1 MNKTTISQ
9 DNEKRIIGALSIL
22 TPKQRIFVRLHVVDK
37 VAALEAVKRAGYET
51 SAHRA
56 LRRMM
61 KNSDVM
67 AAIKT
72 VEGFLGNESK
82 QSTETKQESTKQEST
97 KKEGIVIEHDLS
109 GKQNTKKVLG
119 NETTMH
125 KDATIIAAAST
136 YGSGSKTDHVPATAK
151 GSDALRDALRE
162 IMGDTLDEARVTA
175 IARSIVK
182 QEVGLA
188 PVRIQVCEPCGKVA
202 DMGTQHRQF
211 NKLVTKLAAGCNVYL
226 AGPAGTG
233 KTTGARS
240 AATALSKMWGREVRF
255 EFNGAIDSEHKLLG
269 FVDAQGRIVSRPFR
283 KAFTEGGVY
292 LFDEVDAS
300 LAGALLAFNAAL
312 ANSHCD
318 FPDGCFEKHPD
329 FRCVAA
335 ANTWGFGATHDYVGR
350 NKLDEAFRD
359 RFVMLNWDTDEA
371 LERHIA
377 LTNIED
383 ENLGSKW
390 ITYVQQCRA
399 KAKTCGI
406 RCVISPRAS
415 IYGCALLQ
423 AGEAWDEVSESCVRK
438 GMPDESWKQIN
449 A

>member
-1 MNKTTISQ
+1 MKTTISQ

-22 TPKQRIFVRLHVVDK
+22 TPKQRIFVRLLVVDK
-37 VAALEAVKRAGYET
+37 VPALEAVSKAGYET
-51 SAHRA
+51 SSHRA

-61 KNSDVM
+61 KNSDVL

-82 QSTETKQESTKQEST
+82 QSTETKQESTKQES
-97 KKEGIVIEHDLS
+97 KVIEHDLS
-109 GKQNTKKVLG
+109 NNQH
-119 NETTMH
+119 ETT
-125 KDATIIAAAST
+125 TISA
-136 YGSGSKTDHVPATAK
+136 SKTDHVPATAK

-162 IMGDTLDEARVTA
+162 IMGDTLDEARVTE
-175 IARSIVK
+175 IARAIVK

-188 PVRIQVCEPCGKVA
+188 PIRIQVCEPCGKVA
-202 DMGTQHRQF
+202 EVGTQHRAF
-211 NKLVTKLAAGCNVYL
+211 GDLVTMLVAGCNVYL

-233 KTTGARS
+233 KTTGARN
-240 AATALSKMWGREVRF
+240 AATALSKMWGREVPF
-255 EFNGAIDSEHKLLG
+255 YFNGAIDSEHKLLG
-269 FVDAQGRIVSRPFR
+269 FTDAQGRVVCRPFR
-283 KAFTEGGVY
+283 EAFTKGGVY

-312 ANSHCD
+312 ANNHCD
-318 FPDGCFEKHPD
+318 FPDGCLEKHPD
-329 FRCVAA
+329 FRCIAA

-350 NKLDEAFRD
+350 AKLDEAFRD
-359 RFVMLNWDTDEA
+359 RFAMLNWDTDEA

-390 ITYVQQCRA
+390 ITYVQQCRS
-399 KAKTCGI
+399 KAKTSGI

-415 IYGCALLQ
+415 IYGCALLNVGQ
-423 AGEAWDEVSESCVRK
+423 AWDKVSESCVRK
-438 GMPDESWKQIN
+438 GMPEESWKQIN

>member
-1 MNKTTISQ
+1 MSKIQISQ
-9 DNEKRIIGALSIL
+9 DNEKRIIGALSLL
-22 TPKQRIFVRLHVVDK
+22 TPKQRIFVRLHVVEK

-61 KNSDVM
+61 KNGEVM
-67 AAIKT
+67 VAIKS
-72 VEGFLGNESK
+72 VEKILGNESK
-82 QSTETKQESTKQEST
+82 QSTETEQESAKQESAKQEQSAVQDSKT
-97 KKEGIVIEHDLS
+97 PE
-109 GKQNTKKVLG
+109 
-119 NETTMH
+119 
-125 KDATIIAAAST
+125 AS
-136 YGSGSKTDHVPATAK
+136 SGSNGT
-151 GSDALRDALRE
+151 DALRDALRE
-162 IMGDTLDEARVTA
+162 IMGDTLDEQRVTDIVRA
-175 IARSIVK
+175 VVK

-188 PVRIQVCEPCGKVA
+188 PVRIQVCEPSGKVA
-202 DMGTQHRQF
+202 DMGMQHRQF

-233 KTTGARS
+233 KTTGARV
-240 AATALSKMWGREVRF
+240 AAEALSKMWGREVKF
-255 EFNGAIDSEHKLLG
+255 YFNGAIDSEHKLLG
-269 FVDAQGRIVSRPFR
+269 FTDAQGRIVSRPFR
-283 KAFTEGGVY
+283 EAFTNGGVY

-312 ANSHCD
+312 ANGHCD
-318 FPDGCFEKHPD
+318 FPDGCMAKHPD
-329 FRCVAA
+329 FRCIAA

-350 NKLDEAFRD
+350 AKLDEAFRD
-359 RFVMLNWDTDEA
+359 RFVMLNWDTDES

-377 LTNIED
+377 LAHIKD

-399 KAKTCGI
+399 NAKKAGI
-406 RCVISPRAS
+406 RAVISPRAS
-415 IYGCALLQ
+415 INGCSLLQ
-423 AGEAWDEVSESCVRK
+423 AGMAWDEVAESCVRK

>member
-1 MNKTTISQ
+1 MNKIQISQ
-9 DNEKRIIGALSIL
+9 DNEKRIIGALSLL

-67 AAIKT
+67 AVIKS
-72 VEGFLGNESK
+72 VEGILGNNK
-82 QSTETKQESTKQEST
+82 TESTNQQAEQSRAEEAVMEKAQCLPPES
-97 KKEGIVIEHDLS
+97 
-109 GKQNTKKVLG
+109 
-119 NETTMH
+119 
-125 KDATIIAAAST
+125 
-136 YGSGSKTDHVPATAK
+136 SGSTST
-151 GSDALRDALRE
+151 DALRDALRE
-162 IMGDTLDEARVTA
+162 IMGDTLDEQRVTDIVRA
-175 IARSIVK
+175 VVK

-188 PVRIQVCEPCGKVA
+188 PVRIQVCEPSGKVA
-202 DMGTQHRQF
+202 DMGMQHRQF

-233 KTTGARS
+233 KTTGARV
-240 AATALSKMWGREVRF
+240 AAEALSKMWGREVKF
-255 EFNGAIDSEHKLLG
+255 YFNGAIDSEHKLLG
-269 FVDAQGRIVSRPFR
+269 FTDAQGRIVSRPFR
-283 KAFTEGGVY
+283 EAFTNGGVY

-312 ANSHCD
+312 ANGHCD
-318 FPDGCFEKHPD
+318 FPDGCMAKHPD
-329 FRCVAA
+329 FRCIAA

-350 NKLDEAFRD
+350 AKLDEAFRD
-359 RFVMLNWDTDEA
+359 RFVMLNWDTDES

-377 LTNIED
+377 LAHIKD

-399 KAKTCGI
+399 NAKKAGI
-406 RCVISPRAS
+406 RAVISPRAS
-415 IYGCALLQ
+415 INGCSLLQ
-423 AGEAWDEVSESCVRK
+423 AGMKWDEVAESCVRK

>member
-1 MNKTTISQ
+1 MKKNITQ
-9 DNEKRIIGALSIL
+9 DNEKRITYALSNI
-22 TPKQRIFVRLHVVDK
+22 TPKQRIFVRLLVIDELP
-37 VAALEAVKRAGYET
+37 ALEAVQRSGFKTRPQLVLMRMMSNADVKGAIESVTRIVKGENET
-51 SAHRA
+51 NEEIRSSISDNDQSDKQSDTNQNAASSSSTDTLRSA
-56 LRRMM
+56 LR
-61 KNSDVM
+61 
-67 AAIKT
+67 
-72 VEGFLGNESK
+72 
-82 QSTETKQESTKQEST
+82 Q
-97 KKEGIVIEHDLS
+97 
-109 GKQNTKKVLG
+109 
-119 NETTMH
+119 
-125 KDATIIAAAST
+125 II
-136 YGSGSKTDHVPATAK
+136 
-151 GSDALRDALRE
+151 
-162 IMGDTLDEARVTA
+162 GDTLDEKRVTQ
-175 IARSIVK
+175 IVREVLK

-188 PVRIQVCEPCGKVA
+188 PVRIEVCEPCGKIA
-202 DMGTQHRQF
+202 NMGTQHRQF

-399 KAKTCGI
+399 KAKTSGI

-438 GMPDESWKQIN
+438 GMPEESWKQIN

>member
-9 DNEKRIIGALSIL
+9 DNEKRIIGALSLL
-22 TPKQRIFVRLHVVDK
+22 TPKQRIFVRLLVVEK
-37 VAALEAVKRAGYET
+37 VPALDAVKRAGYET

-67 AAIKT
+67 AVIKT
-72 VEGFLGNESK
+72 VEGFIGNESK
-82 QSTETKQESTKQEST
+82 QSTETKQESTKQEG
-97 KKEGIVIEHDLS
+97 KLIEHDLS
-109 GKQNTKKVLG
+109 NNKHTT
-119 NETTMH
+119 TTMH

-162 IMGDTLDEARVTA
+162 IIGDTLDEARVTA

-240 AATALSKMWGREVRF
+240 AATALSKMWGRDVRF

-399 KAKTCGI
+399 KAKTSGI

>member
-1 MNKTTISQ
+1 MKTNNISQ

-37 VAALEAVKRAGYET
+37 VAALEAVKQAGYET

-61 KNSDVM
+61 KNQDVRSV
-67 AAIKT
+67 IKT

-97 KKEGIVIEHDLS
+97 KQEGKLIEHDLS
-109 GKQNTKKVLG
+109 GS
-119 NETTMH
+119 E
-125 KDATIIAAAST
+125 AT
-136 YGSGSKTDHVPATAK
+136 SKSINVPAAGNGT
-151 GSDALRDALRE
+151 DALRDALRE
-162 IMGDTLDEARVTA
+162 IMGDTLDEQRVTDIVRA
-175 IARSIVK
+175 VVK

-188 PVRIQVCEPCGKVA
+188 PVRIQVCEPSGKVA
-202 DMGTQHRQF
+202 DMGLQHRQF
-211 NKLVTKLAAGCNVYL
+211 NKLVTKLAAGVNVYL

-233 KTTGARS
+233 KTTGARV
-240 AATALSKMWGREVRF
+240 AAQALSKMWGREVRF
-255 EFNGAIDSEHKLLG
+255 YFNGAIDSEHKLLG
-269 FVDAQGRIVSRPFR
+269 FTDAQGRIVSRPFR
-283 KAFTEGGVY
+283 EAFTNGGVY

-312 ANSHCD
+312 ANGHCD
-318 FPDGCFEKHPD
+318 FPDGCMEKHPD
-329 FRCVAA
+329 FRCIAA

-350 NKLDEAFRD
+350 AKLDEAFRD

-371 LERHIA
+371 LERSIA
-377 LTNIED
+377 MAQIKD

-399 KAKTCGI
+399 NAKKAGI
-406 RCVISPRAS
+406 RAVISPRAS
-415 IYGCALLQ
+415 INGCLLLQ
-423 AGEAWDEVSESCVRK
+423 AGETWDEVAEGCVRK
-438 GMPDESWKQIN
+438 GMPEESWKQIN

>member
-9 DNEKRIIGALSIL
+9 DNEKRIIGALSLL

-61 KNSDVM
+61 KNKDVIGV
-67 AAIKT
+67 IKSIET
-72 VEGFLGNESK
+72 ILGNDSK
-82 QSTETKQESTKQEST
+82 QSSETKQESTKQEGT
-97 KKEGIVIEHDLS
+97 KQEGTFIEHDLS
-109 GKQNTKKVLG
+109 GK
-119 NETTMH
+119 E
-125 KDATIIAAAST
+125 AI
-136 YGSGSKTDHVPATAK
+136 KTEHVPSAGK
-151 GSDALRDALRE
+151 SNDALRDALRE
-162 IMGDTLDEARVTA
+162 IMGDTLDEQRVTDIVRA
-175 IARSIVK
+175 VVK

-188 PVRIQVCEPCGKVA
+188 PVRIQVCEPSGKVA
-202 DMGTQHRQF
+202 DMGMQHRQF
-211 NKLVTKLAAGCNVYL
+211 NKLVTKLAAGVNVYL

-233 KTTGARS
+233 KTTGARV
-240 AATALSKMWGREVRF
+240 AAQALAKMWGRKVRF
-255 EFNGAIDSEHKLLG
+255 FFNGAIDSEHKLLG

-283 KAFTEGGVY
+283 EAFTKGGVY

-312 ANSHCD
+312 ANGHCD

-329 FRCVAA
+329 FRCIAA

-350 NKLDEAFRD
+350 AKLDEAFRD

-377 LTNIED
+377 MAHIKD

-399 KAKTCGI
+399 NAKKAGI
-406 RCVISPRAS
+406 RAVISPRAS
-415 IYGCALLQ
+415 INGCLLLQ
-423 AGEAWDEVSESCVRK
+423 AGETWDEVSESCVRK
-438 GMPDESWKQIN
+438 GMPEESWKQIN

>member
-1 MNKTTISQ
+1 MNKIQISQ
-9 DNEKRIIGALSIL
+9 DNEKRIIGALSLL
-22 TPKQRIFVRLHVVDK
+22 TPKQRIFVRLHVVEK

-61 KNSDVM
+61 KNGEVM
-67 AAIKT
+67 VAIKS
-72 VEGFLGNESK
+72 VEKILGNESK
-82 QSTETKQESTKQEST
+82 QSTETEQESAKQESAKQEQSAVQDSKT
-97 KKEGIVIEHDLS
+97 PE
-109 GKQNTKKVLG
+109 
-119 NETTMH
+119 
-125 KDATIIAAAST
+125 AS
-136 YGSGSKTDHVPATAK
+136 SGSNGT
-151 GSDALRDALRE
+151 DALRDALRE
-162 IMGDTLDEARVTA
+162 IMGDTLDEQRVTEIVRA
-175 IARSIVK
+175 VVK

-188 PVRIQVCEPCGKVA
+188 PVRIQVCELSGKVA
-202 DMGTQHRQF
+202 DMGMQHRQF

-233 KTTGARS
+233 KTTGARF
-240 AATALSKMWGREVRF
+240 ATDALSKMWGRNLNF
-255 EFNGAIDSEHKLLG
+255 YFNGAIDSEHKLLG
-269 FVDAQGRIVSRPFR
+269 FTDAQGRIVSRPFR
-283 KAFTEGGVY
+283 EAFTNGGVY

-312 ANSHCD
+312 ANGHCD
-318 FPDGCFEKHPD
+318 FPDGCMAMHPD
-329 FRCVAA
+329 FRCIAA

-350 NKLDEAFRD
+350 AKLDEAFRD
-359 RFVMLNWDTDEA
+359 RFVMLNWDTDES

-377 LTNIED
+377 LARIKD

-399 KAKTCGI
+399 NAKKAGI
-406 RCVISPRAS
+406 RAVISPRAS
-415 IYGCALLQ
+415 INGCSLLQ
-423 AGEAWDEVSESCVRK
+423 AGMAWDEVAESCVRK